1 MLMPE
6 QVQSKAA
13 YDSVLAITTSAGDY
27 FPSFKIM
34 NAEAITII
42 VKRYWT
48 ERTLSS
54 PAGTFVYLFQLND
67 QIFVQTLKLGNIP
80 YGTISYVVM
89 VYKRIYLAVYI
100 RASTS
105 QKISVIY

>member
-6 QVQSKAA
+6 RIQTKDACE
-13 YDSVLAITTSAGDY
+13 SVPAITTSAGDY
-27 FPSFKIM
+27 FQSFKIM

-48 ERTLSS
+48 ERSFSS

-67 QIFVQTLKLGNIP
+67 QIFVQTLKTWQHSLW
-80 YGTISYVVM
+80 TH
-89 VYKRIYLAVYI
+89 
-100 RASTS
+100 
-105 QKISVIY
+105 